1 MTLQVIDIGV
11 QGNDGTGDSI
21 RASFQKVNSN
31 FNELYAVFG
40 LGGKLAFPNLSDGAA
55 YTANQLIMGN
65 TTGSG
70 LSARTI
76 VSANAGLTINTSD
89 PTKITFTSSSPSLAG
104 DPTPTLGQHLNA
116 NTLTIGRL
124 ADPSAALVT
133 AFNNAYASLGV
144 TTTLA
149 QLAVTKGYADANYLA
164 ASSTVIG
171 GNVTAYN
178 ISTALKI
185 RNQPT
190 LPQTSD
196 ADYNPLLTSN
206 YLSTEAMQR
215 KDTVYRGGDTM
226 TGALTLSDHPA
237 PLSGA
242 GVVNNSADLQA
253 ASKYYVDN
261 NTYYSGINLYVSTT
275 KGDDT
280 QKNTPSGRQGRA
292 WQYAYKTVGAAA
304 LQAQNLITLSGL
316 EPGPYKQ
323 RIAYT
328 VAPTQYSSQI
338 QSITLSGGNSADSG
352 YTGAANLLE
361 LNKAFIQAETIAY
374 LNKKYV
380 NSFTFSK
387 TRWATIIQNI
397 VNGVGYDLAVGSTYN
412 STTQASILFNSYNSD
427 IITTQLTQII
437 DGINYAKN
445 QILGYSYSTAN
456 LQTYVGLVIDAICY
470 DLLFSSNF
478 QTVTIAQQFSK
489 YNVGVSTAEI
499 AATLTYVGT
508 QLTAITSVAASST
521 AIAFINSA
529 ITTMNA
535 VIQAG
540 TAVTPVWPALVAASS
555 SAPSTIG
562 QTSARDL
569 LYANITFIQTEIVAY
584 LLANF
589 SSLSY
594 SSTTCQRDVKLI
606 VEALIYD
613 LMYGGNSQSV
623 YAGLRYWIGNT
634 LQVQASEQT
643 ATVAAMNYIGTLAQ
657 AIVTNTPPATLYQ
670 QSVTQY
676 INSTLSGNNTAT
688 AVFSSGSTS
697 SITLVVTTG
706 LVPISAGQTVTGTG
720 FTGGQTVVSTTV
732 SGALTTVILSAVPN
746 TQPAGTIT
754 FTSKV
759 LGSLSSNIATIAGIV
774 GSVST
779 PSPVIVN
786 PTVSAAPTLYQ
797 TMRTDI
803 QAQKITIESAAVTY
817 VNNNFPVIND
827 SGITTTI
834 SNLFTGITNLL
845 SNGIGTRTTPIYT
858 DPSFA
863 TSPVTHARTAILA
876 NVAFIKAETTAWITA
891 NYPTLSYNSS
901 TLLTLVNSILESI
914 CYDITYGGN
923 SATTAAAY
931 QYYNNVALQI
941 SGTELA
947 ATVAAIN
954 HVQTIAIQI
963 AGNTAVSPTFQSG
976 VTQTFNNS
984 WTDGGATATT
994 LNTLFNEAKD
1004 IIANN
1009 TVYTYVYPVL
1019 TSYTSNLQSAQ
1030 AIIATNASTIATAT
1044 TSYLAATYTGGFN
1057 YNQTTCSRD
1066 VGLIIDAMVIDL
1078 LTAGTYQSI
1087 SAGLSYYSN
1096 TSAKAVAIGT
1106 QLSQTVD
1113 GIQFAETLALQV
1125 LNQTTATRYQYLV
1138 TQVIN
1143 GSYTASAGAIST
1155 FTTNMTTVLNII
1167 KLGYGAAPSITTSTF
1182 GTGIYT
1188 LTITNGGNGYVDQG
1202 SPGDVHIIPAKILIG
1217 ANSAANGIIV
1227 SYSPGTG
1234 TGVDTIVTRMVRPG
1248 FFQCVPTTATGTI
1261 NTTSITVASATY
1273 TNIYTST
1280 ITVGMGV
1287 SGGGIPLGATVTA
1300 VNGTVITISSKLS
1313 ATITNGSVVFGEQM
1327 DFGETVKNLNITI
1340 RVESGIYYE
1349 DMPIKLPANCSI
1361 SGDEFR
1367 RTIIRPLDRISQSP
1381 WRTIFFYRDSV
1392 IDAIQTGLL
1401 NFATDYA
1408 SATTLTLGGTS
1419 GNITATLGAGQ
1430 AAATWVGLVL
1440 MDATSETGTAGK
1452 AVVTSVAGNVLN
1464 CTVIYPFASAV
1475 TYTSGNWHLY
1485 GTINYGRHYLT
1496 NPLDITSTPLNNKL
1510 MDVFLCNDAT
1520 RITGITFQGHG
1531 GFAMVLDPE
1540 GQIKTKSPYG
1550 QVCSSFSQ
1558 SINAKAFRG
1567 GQFVDGFTGRLF
1579 GNITAVANS
1588 SAGVPGITIT
1598 VTGAVN
1604 SGLDIRAPQSPSVFY
1619 IAGNRYQID
1628 DVPTWN
1634 AGTYTAVLTLDVTTP
1649 FNPLTIYNT
1658 GTFVNSSTYPNVSIS
1673 GIIDAVTFD
1682 LVTGSNYQS
1691 VKTALAYLQP
1701 ANAVIGI
1708 QQLFALSG
1716 ITKSRDLSLA
1726 TINNGTDITA
1736 ITASYA
1742 IITNALNNGISTI
1755 PTATF
1760 PVLTTTT
1767 ANVANAVTIL
1777 QANKAFIQ
1785 AEIVAYIASNFI
1797 VKAIPNYSAV
1807 TLFTRIGYAVDA
1819 ITYDLLYG
1827 GNTGAFDGASSYY
1840 LGGDQITGQ
1849 ESYYTAAFGRVSAIV
1864 QLIVQNQ
1871 TVTSSA
1877 GNLQLQ
1883 NKTAAT
1889 AATSAEATTLAG
1901 LVGIYIDYVADGT
1914 FNNSTIATT
1923 VGGTNTLTNVPYNS
1937 LIQVG
1942 ATVSGANIPNG
1953 TTVSNINNYL
1963 SSGTITI
1970 SNNVTGTATSNL
1982 VAVSFGGTSVVRS
1995 TPALPVGGSYTQVL
2009 ADRSTI
2015 QAAKPATLTTV
2026 TAYLNAGANL
2036 PINIEMGGNRSMLAN
2051 DFAMVNDLAYA
2062 VVVTNGGASEQ
2073 VSTFSYYCHTHY
2085 WSINGGQIRSVAGSN
2100 AHGDYG
2106 LRATGYDVTELPN
2119 AVNMSNDMVQTA
2131 RIYKQGVTA
2140 GYMTPTATTQ
2150 ALTVYIIGW
2159 EYIPY
2164 STSELEIDHS
2174 LSGGGVTRYLISTVG
2189 HTTTTINGQNVLQLQ
2204 LSTIGTNSTSTTG
2217 LLYALYD
2224 GQVVTIRALQNIKFY
2239 NISNVKPTRP
2249 STAVQ
2254 YTDNLADIY
2263 RVIVYN
2269 LTESTGEALGANIA
2283 ILGTDASFAYYLFTT
2298 DGGNIINAD
2307 PAYDATATI
2316 LTTSAVFQGYIT
2328 ASILTVGTLTSG
2340 TVAIGQIISGAGIT
2354 AGTYISAGSGSTWT
2368 VVGTT
2373 SAGSSG
2379 SQITITTGGGN
2390 IASSNIAI
2398 TSFVATTG
2406 VYAAATNLV
2415 GSVLSGTGFSSQV
2428 VTAVV
2433 NPTGSV
2439 FVLTLSAAPT
2449 IIPGSTV
2456 TFSSKTQ
2463 GFKVSDN
2470 KISVLQISNTSVI
2483 NQINKGIYLFGWS
2496 GRVHRVISYT
2506 SPTAIAGGFVSAG
2519 GTGTYTLVVTGVSGT
2534 IVPGMVVIGT
2544 GFNSTQFVQTVG
2556 VVGSTATITLTAYPS
2571 ATPSGTLQF
2580 GTVVSGYLTIDPN
2593 PIYNNAADGTAIN
2606 SMTYLSTAAGLASNS
2621 LVTYAIPYRLA
2632 YPAVD
2637 SFMTISG
2644 QSNSNYNGNYQVAN
2658 VATST
2663 LVTVSSNTT
2672 LAVGMVVTTIAAG
2685 AYVPPYCIIQSLV
2698 GSTQFIISPAAWL
2711 PAGTSVSATAV
2722 ATVQSVTITN
2732 GGSGYTTAPTI
2743 TFSGGN
2749 AITQAQATCT
2759 ISNGGINLVTITSP
2773 GYGYTSIPT
2782 ITLSQVL
2789 GGAVLTP
2796 VLSSTAQV
2804 NATVSTGVNT
2814 TQVTVSYPTAPG
2826 LSGNATAST
2835 HAVGNLGSGP
2845 TVTGTT
2851 LTAGA
2856 GASGLVVGMV
2866 IAGVTP
2872 VSGSAITYISA
2883 FLGGSGGAGTYTL
2896 NQSVTGT
2903 PTSATLDVL
2912 TVSSVAN
2919 LYVGAT
2925 ITFTGTVANPVFGNI
2940 VSGTTYYVSQ
2950 IVSAS
2955 TIGISAT
2962 NGGSN
2967 FTLATVA
2974 SGLTAYYAPV
2984 FAYGTSQTITGA
2996 GAPTLIVSGTYSGQ
3010 YSVTYTFTGT
3020 YTPPTG
3026 VYYYVNGNS
3035 SLLFNG
3041 YAIASASV
3049 PNTSITLVYPYN
3061 PGTYGTGTTTFTRET
3076 TNASATT
3083 LGISKPFSTSVAFNP
3098 RLGYPQGEGA
3108 QITTKISTTRA
3119 TGHDFLYIGTGSYT
3133 TTNWPTVIYGN
3144 PAQAANQSQEILEE
3158 GVGRVFYVTTD
3169 QNGIFRVGRFFSV
3182 DQGTGSVTFSASIAL
3197 SNLDGLGFKRGVVV
3211 AEFSTDSALTN
3222 NAADTVPVQSAIR
3235 SFVDRRLGLDYGGNP
3250 ISSSTLIGPG
3260 YLALNG
3266 TLAMK
3271 ANLNMALWNI
3281 NNLANPTVSSDAT
3294 NKLYVD
3300 TQVTSTNS
3308 LYKLKDVASAL
3319 QGSVTTGNY
3328 LIYDAATN
3336 NNGGLTGGWRN
3347 IGVPTGDVNVT
3358 FNSGAGTLTTAIQ
3371 ANKIVNSMI
3380 NSAAAIAQSKLAMQA
3395 AVTASSAPGTFTQAS
3410 LGLAEFD
3417 SVMFTATNGW
3427 ITLAASTNST
3437 TGIVYSKLQY
3447 VSAGTILGNRT
3458 GVAAAPSEM
3467 TPVQVVTDG
3476 NAVSNASFS
3485 TVGAMTVVSNANS
3498 TFNSVTNTGGGN
3510 TYAVTT
3516 ISVTNAANTLVKS
3529 ASDKS
3534 VDVGSLKVS
3543 TFTALTYV
3551 SGTSSIAVTTP
3562 GGQTVI
3568 SATGTSSS
3576 NAVTT
3581 ITGTLDTSTG
3591 TIKATAITTGAP
3603 ASTGTIVG
3611 QWSVQ
3616 AASQIDYTLG
3626 TLKSITLTT
3635 GADSTV
3641 GTIQGAWS
3649 LTGASRLQA
3658 TYADL
3663 AEFYEGDQDY
3673 EPGTV
3678 LVFGGDKEVTTTTVF
3693 NDTRS
3698 AGVVTTNPAYVMN
3711 AEQTGIKVCLALAG
3725 RVPVKVVG
3733 KVKKGDMLTTSATP
3747 GYAVKATDP
3756 KLGSIIGKALED
3768 KEYTEAGIIQVAV
3781 GRV

>member
-226 TGALTLSDHPA
+226 TGALTLSDHPT

-1125 LNQTTATRYQYLV
+1125 LNQTTATRYQYLI

-1767 ANVANAVTIL
+1767 ANAANAVTIL

-1807 TLFTRIGYAVDA
+1807 TLSTRIGYAVDA

-2204 LSTIGTNSTSTTG
+2204 LSTSGTNSTSTTG

-2283 ILGTDASFAYYLFTT
+2283 ILGTDTSFAYYLFTT

-3395 AVTASSAPGTFTQAS
+3395 AVTASSAPVTFTQAS

>member
-226 TGALTLSDHPA
+226 TGALTLSDHPT

-1125 LNQTTATRYQYLV
+1125 LNQTTATRYQYLI

-1807 TLFTRIGYAVDA
+1807 TLSTRIGYAVDA

-2204 LSTIGTNSTSTTG
+2204 LSTSGTNSTSTTG

-2283 ILGTDASFAYYLFTT
+2283 ILGTDTSFAYYLFTT

-2621 LVTYAIPYRLA
+2621 LVTYAIPYRSA

-2759 ISNGGINLVTITSP
+2759 ISNGSINLVTITSP

-3711 AEQTGIKVCLALAG
+3711 AEQTGIKICLALAG

>member
-76 VSANAGLTINTSD
+76 VSANSGLTINTSD
-89 PTKITFTSSSPSLAG
+89 PTKITFTSSSPSLAS

-124 ADPSAALVT
+124 ADPSDALVT

-164 ASSTVIG
+164 ASSTVVS

-190 LPQTSD
+190 LPQTTD

-226 TGALTLSDHPA
+226 TGALTLSDHPT

-328 VAPTQYSSQI
+328 VAPTQYNSQI

-361 LNKAFIQAETIAY
+361 LNKAFIQAETVAY

-380 NSFTFSK
+380 NSFTFNK

-412 STTQASILFNSYNSD
+412 STTQASILFNAYNSD
-427 IITTQLTQII
+427 ITSNQLTQMI

-456 LQTYVGLVIDAICY
+456 LQTYIGLVIDAICY

-489 YNVGVSTAEI
+489 YSVGVSTAEM
-499 AATLTYVGT
+499 AATLTYIGT
-508 QLTAITSVAASST
+508 QLVAITSVAASST
-521 AIAFINSA
+521 AVAFINSA

-540 TAVTPVWPALVAASS
+540 IAVTPVWPALVAASS

-584 LLANF
+584 LLANY
-589 SSLSY
+589 SNLSY

-613 LMYGGNSQSV
+613 LMYGGNQQSA

-634 LQVQASEQT
+634 LQVQASEQA
-643 ATVAAMNYIGTLAQ
+643 ATVAAMNYIGTLVQ
-657 AIVTNTPPATLYQ
+657 AVVTNTPPATLYQ
-670 QSVTQY
+670 QSITQY
-676 INSTLSGNNTAT
+676 INSTLTGNNTAT

-697 SITLVVTTG
+697 STTLVVTTG

-732 SGALTTVILSAVPN
+732 SGAFTTVILSAVPN

-754 FTSKV
+754 FTSNV
-759 LGSLSSNIATIAGIV
+759 LGSLSSNIATIASIV

-779 PSPVIVN
+779 PSPSITN
-786 PTVSAAPTLYQ
+786 PTVSSAPSLYQ

-803 QAQKITIESAAVTY
+803 QAQKITLESAAVTY
-817 VNNNFPVIND
+817 VNANFPVIND

-834 SNLFTGITNLL
+834 TSLFTGITNLL
-845 SNGIGTRTTPIYT
+845 SNGISTRTTPTYT
-858 DPSFA
+858 DPSFS

-876 NVAFIKAETTAWITA
+876 NVAFIKAETIAWITA
-891 NYPTLSYNSS
+891 NYPTLSYSAATCS
-901 TLLTLVNSILESI
+901 RDIGYILEAV

-931 QYYNNVALQI
+931 QYYANATLQI
-941 SGTELA
+941 AGAELA
-947 ATVAAIN
+947 ATVAAMN

-963 AGNTAVSPTFQSG
+963 AGNTAVSPTYQGS
-976 VTQTFNNS
+976 VTQTFNSS
-984 WTDGGATATT
+984 WVDGSGTATT
-994 LNTLFNEAKD
+994 LNTLFNEVKD
-1004 IIANN
+1004 IIGNN
-1009 TVYTYVYPVL
+1009 TAYTYVYPVL
-1019 TSYTSNLQSAQ
+1019 TSYASNLQSAQ

-1087 SAGLSYYSN
+1087 NAGLSYYSN

-1106 QLSQTVD
+1106 QFGQTVD
-1113 GIQFAETLALQV
+1113 GIQFAEILALQV
-1125 LNQTTATRYQYLV
+1125 LNQTTANRYQYLV

-1202 SPGDVHIIPAKILIG
+1202 SPGDVHIIPAKILVG
-1217 ANSAANGIIV
+1217 ANSSANGTIV
-1227 SYSPGTG
+1227 SYTPGTG

-1261 NTTSITVASATY
+1261 NTTSITVASTTY

-1280 ITVGMGV
+1280 IAVGMGV

-1300 VNGTVITISSKLS
+1300 VNGTVITISGKLT

-1340 RVESGIYYE
+1340 RVESGVYYE
-1349 DMPIKLPANCSI
+1349 DLPIKLPANCSI

-1401 NFATDYA
+1401 NFATDSA

-1419 GNITATLGAGQ
+1419 GSITATLGTGQ
-1430 AAATWVGLVL
+1430 ASANWVGLVL

-1510 MDVFLCNDAT
+1510 IDVFLCNDAT

-1579 GNITAVANS
+1579 GNITAVAAS
-1588 SAGVPGITIT
+1588 SAGVPGLTIT
-1598 VTGAVN
+1598 VTGSVN

-1634 AGTYTAVLTLDVTTP
+1634 AGTYTAVLTLDVATP

-1691 VKTALAYLQP
+1691 VKTALAYLHP

-1716 ITKSRDLSLA
+1716 INKSRDLSLA
-1726 TINNGTDITA
+1726 TINNSTDIAA
-1736 ITASYA
+1736 ITASYS
-1742 IITNALNNGISTI
+1742 IITNALTNGISTI
-1755 PTATF
+1755 PAATF

-1767 ANVANAVTIL
+1767 TNVANAVTIL

-1785 AEIVAYIASNFI
+1785 AEIVAYIANNFI

-1807 TLFTRIGYAVDA
+1807 RSARDAGYAVDA
-1819 ITYDLLYG
+1819 LTYDLLYG
-1827 GNTGAFDGASSYY
+1827 GNTGSYDGASAYY
-1840 LGGDQITGQ
+1840 LGGDQITGE
-1849 ESYYTAAFGRVSAIV
+1849 ESYCTAAMARLSAIV

-1871 TVTSSA
+1871 TVTASA

-1889 AATSAEATTLAG
+1889 AATSAEATTLAS
-1901 LVGIYIDYVADGT
+1901 LVGIYIDYIADGS
-1914 FNNSTIATT
+1914 FNNSTIATVT
-1923 VGGTNTLTNVPYNS
+1923 GGTNTLTNVPYNS

-1942 ATVSGANIPNG
+1942 ATVTGANIPNG
-1953 TTVSNINNYL
+1953 TTVSSISSYL
-1963 SSGTITI
+1963 SSGIITI
-1970 SNNVTGTATSNL
+1970 SNTATGTATSNL
-1982 VAVSFGGTSVVRS
+1982 VTVTFGGTSVVRS
-1995 TPALPVGGSYTQVL
+1995 TPSLPVGGSYTQVL

-2015 QAAKPATLTTV
+2015 QSAKSTTLTTV
-2026 TAYLNAGANL
+2026 STYLNAGANL

-2150 ALTVYIIGW
+2150 ALSVFIIGW

-2174 LSGGGVTRYLISTVG
+2174 LSGGVVTRYLISTVG

-2204 LSTIGTNSTSTTG
+2204 LSTSGTNSTSTTG
-2217 LLYALYD
+2217 LAYALYD

-2283 ILGTDASFAYYLFTT
+2283 ILGTDTSFAYYLFTT

-2307 PAYDATATI
+2307 PAYDSSATV
-2316 LTTSAVFQGYIT
+2316 S
-2328 ASILTVGTLTSG
+2328 
-2340 TVAIGQIISGAGIT
+2340 SGATNSYSLVIT
-2354 AGTYISAGSGSTWT
+2354 GFTSIS
-2368 VVGTT
+2368 
-2373 SAGSSG
+2373 
-2379 SQITITTGGGN
+2379 
-2390 IASSNIAI
+2390 
-2398 TSFVATTG
+2398 G
-2406 VYAAATNLV
+2406 VYATASSLV
-2415 GSVLSGTGFSSQV
+2415 GAIVGGTGFGYQT
-2428 VTAVV
+2428 VTNVSGV
-2433 NPTGSV
+2433 GPTYT
-2439 FVLTLSAAPT
+2439 LTLSAYPT
-2449 IIPGSTV
+2449 IIPGGTV
-2456 TFSSKTQ
+2456 TFSSKSQ
-2463 GFKVSDN
+2463 GSKVGDN
-2470 KISVLQISNTSVI
+2470 KISVLQISNTSTI
-2483 NQINKGIYLFGWS
+2483 NQINKGIYLFGWA

-2506 SPTAIAGGFVSAG
+2506 PPTSIASGFVSAG
-2519 GTGTYTLVVTGVSGT
+2519 GTGTLTLVVTGVSGT

-2544 GFNSTQFVQTVG
+2544 GFNSTQTVSTVG
-2556 VVGSTATITLTAYPS
+2556 LVGSTATITLSALPT

-2593 PIYNNAADGTAIN
+2593 PVYNNAADGTAVN
-2606 SMTYLSTAAGLASNS
+2606 SMTYLSTSAGLASNS
-2621 LVTYAIPYRLA
+2621 LVTYTIPYRLA

-2637 SFMTISG
+2637 SFITISG
-2644 QSNSNYNGNYQVAN
+2644 QGNSNYNGNYQITN

-2698 GSTQFIISPAAWL
+2698 GSTQFIVSPAAWL

-2743 TFSGGN
+2743 TFSGGG

-2782 ITLSQVL
+2782 ITLSQVS

-2804 NATVSTGVNT
+2804 SATVSTGINT

-2835 HAVGNLGSGP
+2835 HSVGNLGSGP
-2845 TVTGTT
+2845 SVTTTT

-3035 SLLFNG
+3035 NALFNG

-3049 PNTSITLVYPYN
+3049 ANTSITLVYPYN
-3061 PGTYGTGTTTFTRET
+3061 PGTYGSGTTTFTREA
-3076 TNASATT
+3076 TNGSATT

-3250 ISSSTLIGPG
+3250 VASSTLIGPG

-3271 ANLNMALWNI
+3271 ANLNMALWTI
-3281 NNLANPTVSSDAT
+3281 NNLASPTVSSDAT

-3336 NNGGLTGGWRN
+3336 NNNGLTGGWRN

-3371 ANKIVNSMI
+3371 ANKIVNSMV

-3410 LGLAEFD
+3410 LGLAAFD

-3427 ITLAASTNST
+3427 ITLAASTSST

-3476 NAVSNASFS
+3476 NAISNASFS
-3485 TVGAMTVVSNANS
+3485 TVGAMTVVTNANS

-3510 TYAVTT
+3510 TYAVTA
-3516 ISVTNAANTLVKS
+3516 ISVANAANVLVKS

-3534 VDVGSLKVS
+3534 VDVGSLKVA
-3543 TFTALTYV
+3543 TFTALSYV
-3551 SGTSSIAVTTP
+3551 SGTNSIALTTP

-3581 ITGTLDTSTG
+3581 VTGTLDTSTG

-3603 ASTGTIVG
+3603 ATTGTIVG
-3611 QWSVQ
+3611 QWAVQ

-3635 GADSTV
+3635 GADATV

-3649 LTGASRLQA
+3649 LTGASKLQA

-3663 AEFYEGDQDY
+3663 AEYYEGDQDY

-3678 LVFGGDKEVTTTTVF
+3678 LVFGGDKEVTTTTIF

>member
-40 LGGKLAFPNLSDGAA
+40 LGSKLAFPNLSDGTA

-76 VSANAGLTINTSD
+76 VSASAGLTINTSD
-89 PTKITFTSSSPSLAG
+89 PTKITFTSNSPSLAG

-116 NTLTIGRL
+116 NTLAIGRL

-164 ASSTVIG
+164 ANSTVIG

-226 TGALTLSDHPA
+226 TGALTLSDHPT

-445 QILGYSYSTAN
+445 QILGYSCSTAN

-657 AIVTNTPPATLYQ
+657 AIVTNTPPAILYQ

-676 INSTLSGNNTAT
+676 INSTLNGNNTAT

-754 FTSKV
+754 FTSNV

-876 NVAFIKAETTAWITA
+876 NVAFIKAETTAWIAA

-1202 SPGDVHIIPAKILIG
+1202 SPSDVHIIPAKILIG

-1408 SATTLTLGGTS
+1408 SATTLTLGGTL

-1430 AAATWVGLVL
+1430 AAAKWVGLVL

-1452 AVVTSVAGNVLN
+1452 AVITSVAGNVLN

-1496 NPLDITSTPLNNKL
+1496 NPLDITSTPLNNRL

-1558 SINAKAFRG
+1558 SINTKAFRG

-1701 ANAVIGI
+1701 ANAVFGI

-1760 PVLTTTT
+1760 PLLTTTT

-1785 AEIVAYIASNFI
+1785 TEIVAYIASNFI

-1807 TLFTRIGYAVDA
+1807 TLSTRIGYAVDA
-1819 ITYDLLYG
+1819 VTYDLLYG

-1849 ESYYTAAFGRVSAIV
+1849 ESYYTAAFGRVSAII

-2085 WSINGGQIRSVAGSN
+2085 WSINGGQIRSIAGSN

-2131 RIYKQGVTA
+2131 HIYKQGVTA

-2174 LSGGGVTRYLISTVG
+2174 LSGGGVTRYLISTIG
-2189 HTTTTINGQNVLQLQ
+2189 HTPTTINGQNVLQLQ
-2204 LSTIGTNSTSTTG
+2204 LSTSGTNSTSTTG

-2263 RVIVYN
+2263 RVIFYN

-2283 ILGTDASFAYYLFTT
+2283 ILGTDTSFAYYLFTT

-2406 VYAAATNLV
+2406 VYTAATNLV

-2506 SPTAIAGGFVSAG
+2506 SPTAIAVGFVSAG

-2571 ATPSGTLQF
+2571 ATPSGNLQF

-2621 LVTYAIPYRLA
+2621 LVTYAIPYRSA

-2644 QSNSNYNGNYQVAN
+2644 QSNSNYNGTYQVAN

-2663 LVTVSSNTT
+2663 LVTVSSNIT
-2672 LAVGMVVTTIAAG
+2672 LAIGMVVTTIAAG

-2749 AITQAQATCT
+2749 AITQAQASCT
-2759 ISNGGINLVTITSP
+2759 ISNGSINLVTITSP

-2814 TQVTVSYPTAPG
+2814 TQLTVSYPTAPG

-3250 ISSSTLIGPG
+3250 IPSSTLIGPG

-3603 ASTGTIVG
+3603 ASSGTIVG

>member
-226 TGALTLSDHPA
+226 TGALTLSDHPT

-1300 VNGTVITISSKLS
+1300 VNGTVISISSKLS

-1807 TLFTRIGYAVDA
+1807 TLSTRIGYAVDA

-3673 EPGTV
+3673 KPGTV